1 MYFFAKVCRTK
12 QGKLRTKRYLKQHCT
27 LNVICSGINKYHSFS
42 DIIDMA
48 FNGQGCRLCC
58 PNQPTGG
65 AVSLNGCHNHRPE
78 GPILKRSQI
87 QGHTLGDY
95 SLTNQATNL
104 KIQKNS
110 KINAFK
116 FRFFVKI
123 SLFCFTFLKSKQL
136 KRTIS
141 AIYEKITYHTTNIRH
156 IKNLVNL
163 ELGVSLFEFFTN
175 FYSDPRR
182 KQVQESLDFRQAG
195 TGNATDDENGDNILF
210 GGVGDSI
217 DDIITRFDY
226 QGNFLGARIQ
236 QKFLQIFHGVEKF
249 CFRSHIHFGHN
260 DKKRNF
266 QSYKVVKNINIS
278 LRSPGIFPF

>member
-1 MYFFAKVCRTK
+1 MKKHCGQKKLEISYASQILTNEHQTLVLSQLSNYYCKKRDVK
-12 QGKLRTKRYLKQHCT
+12 KKSLQNDQSKSEQQGKLRTKRYLKQHCT

-104 KIQKNS
+104 KFKKNS

-116 FRFFVKI
+116 FRFFGKI
-123 SLFCFTFLKSKQL
+123 NLFCFTLKQ
-136 KRTIS
+136 I
-141 AIYEKITYHTTNIRH
+141 
-156 IKNLVNL
+156 
-163 ELGVSLFEFFTN
+163 GLF
-175 FYSDPRR
+175 S
-182 KQVQESLDFRQAG
+182 S
-195 TGNATDDENGDNILF
+195 F
-210 GGVGDSI
+210 GLLLLTS
-217 DDIITRFDY
+217 
-226 QGNFLGARIQ
+226 
-236 QKFLQIFHGVEKF
+236 
-249 CFRSHIHFGHN
+249 
-260 DKKRNF
+260 
-266 QSYKVVKNINIS
+266 
-278 LRSPGIFPF
+278 